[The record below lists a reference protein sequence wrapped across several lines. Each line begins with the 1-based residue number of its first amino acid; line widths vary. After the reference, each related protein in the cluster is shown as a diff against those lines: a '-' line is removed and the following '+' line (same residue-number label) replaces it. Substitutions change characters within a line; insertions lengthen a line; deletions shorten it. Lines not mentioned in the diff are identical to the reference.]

1 MMPPTRVRI
10 CEGNST
16 PDSGKIIRVGLGPS
30 VITWVGIGVF
40 VGGMGVFVAVGS
52 GVPVAVGLGVLVGVG
67 VLVGLGVPVGV
78 GVLVGIGVLVGGM
91 GVAVGASQE

>member
-16 PDSGKIIRVGLGPS
+16 PDSSKIIRVGLGPS

-67 VLVGLGVPVGV
+67 VLVGLGVPVAV
-78 GVLVGIGVLVGGM
+78 GVGVLVGGM